1 MLNAADMRAAC
12 RRVVED
18 VAADPA
24 KLALLPAKLRD
35 EVLAITGAGPM
46 AWTIERLRTMT
57 RGEFQECVRRGD
69 LPPPG
74 LAAQLVAERLAERAE
89 REQRR

>member
-1 MLNAADMRAAC
+1 MNAADMQAAC
-12 RRVVED
+12 RRAVED

-24 KLALLPAKLRD
+24 KLARLPAKLQA

-46 AWTIERLRTMT
+46 PWTIERLRTMT
-57 RGEFQECVRRGD
+57 RGEFQECVSRGD
-69 LPPPG
+69 LPPPD

-89 REQRR
+89 RERQR